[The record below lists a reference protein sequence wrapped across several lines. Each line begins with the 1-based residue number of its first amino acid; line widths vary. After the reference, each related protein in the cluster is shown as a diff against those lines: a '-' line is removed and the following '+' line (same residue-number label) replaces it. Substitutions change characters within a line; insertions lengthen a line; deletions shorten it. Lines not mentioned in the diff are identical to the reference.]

1 MEDKYKRFLMSAG
14 DTDVKH
20 SQCVTCKNAIDGFNC
35 KVYGKKPEKYQFEYL
50 KTECPVRIEK

>member
-1 MEDKYKRFLMSAG
+1 MSAG